1 MHQRIA
7 ASLTLLALA
16 AVPASALS
24 IPVGKDFW
32 VTPPNGATNFE
43 FKSGEV
49 ESLCG
54 APADDSWDH
63 TVLLTGVPVVG
74 TDYDTV
80 VGRLDKAVFNSSGT
94 ATTRIQVSHLAFKS
108 LAPQRTPCGEID
120 WEVGLFGRQPV
131 TSMTLRQTSDRGGI
145 FLAKIAVSVEFRA
158 HVGGAYI
165 GSLYYNNLELPD
177 VGTPTG
183 TPWSLNPATGAFR
196 AGMDTTENCIDV
208 LRAKLVNA
216 TGRHIYYISDM
227 IAQGRCEKGR

>member
-7 ASLTLLALA
+7 TGLTLLALA
-16 AVPASALS
+16 AVPASALT
-24 IPVGKDFW
+24 IPAGKDLW

-54 APADDSWDH
+54 APVDDSWDH
-63 TVLLTGVPVVG
+63 KVLLTGVPLPG

-94 ATTRIQVSHLAFKS
+94 ATTRIQVSHLGFKS
-108 LAPQRTPCGEID
+108 LVSQRTPCGDID
-120 WEVGLFGRQPV
+120 WQVGLFGRQPI

-145 FLAKIAVSVEFRA
+145 FLAKIVVSIEFRA

-177 VGTPTG
+177 TAAAG

-196 AGMDTTENCIDV
+196 AGMDTAENCIDV
-208 LRAKLVNA
+208 LRRKLLTA
-216 TGRHIYYISDM
+216 TGDHIYFISDM
-227 IAQGRCEKGR
+227 IAQGRCEKRN